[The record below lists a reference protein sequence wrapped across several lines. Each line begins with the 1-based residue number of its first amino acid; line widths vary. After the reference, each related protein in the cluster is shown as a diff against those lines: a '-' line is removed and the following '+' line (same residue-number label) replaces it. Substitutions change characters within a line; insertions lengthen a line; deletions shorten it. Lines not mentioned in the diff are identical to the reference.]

1 MKDFL
6 KFTLATVAGIVLVCV
21 AAFLLGII
29 SLFGII
35 SASEKE
41 IPVEKNSIFT
51 LTLNKPIKERATEN
65 PLALIMGN
73 EYESIGLNDILSSI
87 KKAKEE
93 ENIIG
98 IYLEA
103 GQFGG
108 SSPASLE
115 EIRRALLDFKNSGKF
130 IVAYGDNY
138 SQGEYYLCS
147 IADKI
152 ILNPQGSI
160 DWTGLSAQPI
170 FYKRLLEKLG
180 VEMQIFKVGTY
191 KSAVEPFIAT
201 EMSEA
206 NREQVTAYLSSIWN
220 QMVEDVAASRGLSTS
235 ILNEYANNMLSM
247 DAATEFVQTGMADTL
262 LYKDEAK
269 AYLKALT
276 NTEEDESIN
285 TLGLNEMKNIK
296 RNVPL
301 DKSGNIIAVYYA
313 TGEITDYPS
322 QSPTMG
328 DLDGIIGSN
337 VIKDLDRLRN
347 DDNVKAVVLRVNS
360 PGGSAFASEQI
371 WNEIVKL
378 KAEKPVIVSMSDYA
392 ASGGY
397 YISCAADSI
406 FAEATT
412 LTGSIGI
419 FGMLPN
425 LEGLL
430 TNKLGLDFD
439 IVKTNKFSDI
449 GSPTRAMTE
458 SEKSLLQRTINRG
471 YDTFVKRCAD
481 GRQMSEDAIRKI
493 AEGRVWTGAMA
504 KELGLVDKLGGINE
518 AIAAAASKA
527 AIKAYTILVYPEQP
541 NLFTSLMEQE
551 RGNYINSYLQ
561 DMTNGYYNY
570 QNIVQRLLQ
579 ANRVQAHMGMIPSIQ
594 L

>member
-235 ILNEYANNMLSM
+235 VLNEYANNMLSM

-262 LYKDEAK
+262 LYKDETK

-276 NTEEDESIN
+276 NTKEDESIN

-328 DLDGIIGSN
+328 DSEGIIGSN

-449 GSPTRAMTE
+449 GTPTRAMTE

-481 GRQMSEDAIRKI
+481 GRRMSEDAIRKI
-493 AEGRVWTGAMA
+493 AEGRVWTGTMA

-527 AIKAYTILVYPEQP
+527 DIEAYTILAYPEQP
-541 NLFTSLMEQE
+541 NLFTSLMEQG

-579 ANRVQAHMGMIPSIQ
+579 ANHVQAHMGMIPAIQ